1 MFRLYSKGC
10 EYAIRALT
18 HLAPKNGKQKF
29 LAKDV
34 CKKAGIPEFFTRKTF
49 QALVKGG
56 FLKATPGPGGGYQLM
71 SAPKDI
77 SLLSIIKAVDG
88 KESFDQCVLGL
99 PKCDDTQPCSLHH
112 TWLGVKGKLCSDL
125 QAKTLQDLIDIIEH
139 RKRSKSR
146 RK

>member
-18 HLAPKNGKQKF
+18 HLAPKKDRQKF

-56 FLKATPGPGGGYQLM
+56 FLKATPGPGGGYQLTGK
-71 SAPKDI
+71 PEEI
-77 SLLSIIKAVDG
+77 SLLNIIKAVDG
-88 KESFDQCVLGL
+88 QESFNQCVLGL
-99 PKCDDTQPCSLHH
+99 PKCDDKQPCSLHH
-112 TWLGVKGKLCSDL
+112 TWVKAKGALCADL
-125 QAKTLQDLIDIIEH
+125 QAKSLQDIIDIID
-139 RKRSKSR
+139 R
-146 RK
+146 RKKARSARK